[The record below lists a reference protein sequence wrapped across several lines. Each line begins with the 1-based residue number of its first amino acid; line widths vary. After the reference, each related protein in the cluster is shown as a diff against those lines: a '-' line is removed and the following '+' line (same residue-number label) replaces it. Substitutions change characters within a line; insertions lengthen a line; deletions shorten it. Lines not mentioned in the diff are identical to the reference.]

1 MNDTPDRTPRTPFEW
16 TDAFL
21 LGFQPMDDTHREF
34 VEDVE
39 AMMAADDATFA
50 ELLER
55 FAAHA
60 TAHFEHERRWMES
73 SGFPATEC
81 HVDEHGAVMQSV
93 TLVREVVAK
102 GDIAEGRRLARELAK
117 WFPGHADYMDAS
129 LAAWMVKQATGGKP
143 IVLRRGVANH
153 DTGDLG
159 A

>member
-1 MNDTPDRTPRTPFEW
+1 MNSAPAQTAREPFEW
-16 TDAFL
+16 SDAYL

-34 VEDVE
+34 VELVE
-39 AMMAADDATFA
+39 AMMAANDAD
-50 ELLER
+50 
-55 FAAHA
+55 FAALLDRFSKHA
-60 TAHFEHERRWMES
+60 TEHFERERQWMES

-143 IVLRRGVANH
+143 IVLRRGMANH
-153 DTGDLG
+153 DVNP
-159 A
+159 AA